1 MKGGYYLKHFSYLTG
16 TQIEEVFHIP
26 PGEFTRRSDRELLAY
41 SLGATLYMPGTRTEM
56 ASDIRSGKFLDGKFA
71 GLISMVM
78 CLEDSI
84 SDGEVAEATD
94 NVVAQVK
101 QLNSWLARG
110 ELREEQLPLIFIRVR
125 HPHQMNELFLK
136 LGEAITLLSGF
147 VFPKFSAENGRVYF
161 ETLQLLNQSLEV
173 PLYGMPILET
183 ADVMYKETRLSS
195 MLAIKEVID
204 GFHTIVLNVRMGATD
219 FSGLFGIR
227 RSNDTTIYDIEVLRD
242 CISDLINVFGRS
254 EKEYVMSGPVWE
266 YFEGATRVLKPQ
278 IRRTPF
284 QQVFGRNGLEY
295 RMDMIDKYEDGLIHE
310 ILLDKT
316 NGLVGKT
323 IIHPSH
329 IVAVHSMNVVSYE
342 EYLDARSI
350 IEKAEDFNGVIRS
363 EFANKM
369 NEIKPH
375 INWAKKIMLKSKL
388 YGVFHEQQS
397 FIDILS
403 INQERHLQL

>member
-1 MKGGYYLKHFSYLTG
+1 LKHFSYLTG
-16 TQIEEVFHIP
+16 TQVEEVFHVP
-26 PGEFTRRSDRELLAY
+26 PGEFTRRSDRDLLAY
-41 SLGATLYMPGTRTEM
+41 SLGATLYMPGTRKEI
-56 ASDIRSGKFLDGKFA
+56 ASDIRSGKFLDGRFA

-84 SDGEVAEATD
+84 SDVEVEEATD
-94 NVVAQVK
+94 NIAAQVNK
-101 QLNSWLARG
+101 LFEWVEQG
-110 ELREEQLPLIFIRVR
+110 ELKEEQIPLMFIRVR
-125 HPHQMNELFLK
+125 HSDQMNELFLK
-136 LGEAITLLSGF
+136 MGKAIVLLSGF
-147 VFPKFSAENGRVYF
+147 VFPKFTSENGRIYF
-161 ETLQLLNQSLEV
+161 ETLKNMNRSLDF
-173 PLYGMPILET
+173 PLYGMPILES
-183 ADVMYKETRLSS
+183 ADVMYKETRLTSL
-195 MLAIKEVID
+195 LAIKEVID
-204 GFHTIVLNVRMGATD
+204 GYQSLVLNVRMGATD

-227 RSNDTTIYDIEVLRD
+227 RSSDTTIYDIEVLRD

-284 QQVFGRNGLEY
+284 QQVFGRNGLDY
-295 RMDMIDKYEDGLIHE
+295 RLDMIDKYEDGLIHE

-329 IVAVHSMNVVSYE
+329 IVAVHSMNVVGYE
-342 EYLDARSI
+342 EYLDACAI
-350 IEKAEDFNGVIRS
+350 IEKADAFNGVIRS

-375 INWAKKIMLKSKL
+375 INWAKKIMLKSKV

-403 INQERHLQL
+403 ISQERFVQL